1 MTFFLKR
8 SIKNMKQTNPNPELQ
23 EIKRLRKKHNLTQ
36 TQLAKLAGVSQ
47 SLIAKIEAGSID
59 PTFSHVRKILEVLH
73 GMEREEEPKA
83 EQLITA
89 KIISVRKQEQLSE
102 VIKKMKANSISQLP
116 VLEGSQ
122 VVGLVSETNLIEKI
136 AEGEN
141 PNTLLVKDAMEEA
154 PPIIVKTTP
163 LSAVTEL
170 LRHSPLVIVAENGK
184 PSGVI
189 TKSDI
194 LRKIS

>member
-1 MTFFLKR
+1 MHAT
-8 SIKNMKQTNPNPELQ
+8 PNPELL
-23 EIKRLRKKHNLTQ
+23 EVKRLRKKHNLTQ
-36 TQLAKLAGVSQ
+36 TQLARIAGVSQ

-73 GMEREEEPKA
+73 GKEQENEPKA

-89 KIISVRKQEQLSE
+89 KIISARKQEQLSE
-102 VIKKMKANSISQLP
+102 VIRKMKANSISQLP
-116 VLEGSQ
+116 VMEGSQ
-122 VVGLVSETNLIEKI
+122 VVGLVSETNIIEKI

-141 PNTLLVKDAMEEA
+141 PNRLLVKEVMEEA
-154 PPIIVKTTP
+154 PPIIVRTTP

-184 PSGVI
+184 PKGVI
-189 TKSDI
+189 TKADI
-194 LRKIS
+194 LRKVS